1 MSSPAST
8 TTSAA
13 TDRHWLDRA
22 AALAVRGHGGVSP
35 NPLVGCV
42 IVDQRGD
49 KVGEGHHRRC
59 GGDHAEVR
67 ALTQA
72 GSKARGATLYVT
84 LEPCAHVGRTPACV
98 DAITRAGVVRVV
110 FGVRDLHHE
119 ASGGADALRAAG
131 IAVTHLPSDAA
142 MDVTAPFLWNLKTGL
157 PWITAKWAKS
167 IDGRI
172 ATRTGDSQWFSG
184 VRARALVHRER
195 GRVDAI
201 LTGMG
206 TVRSDD
212 PLLTARSVR
221 TKRLA
226 KRVIIAPRGD
236 LPLDSAL
243 VRSAS
248 ETPVIMA
255 CLPTVTGDVVE
266 PLEERGVTV
275 HRGVPEGTRLNLRET
290 LRDIGAAHDI
300 RTVLAE
306 AGPGLISSLLD
317 ADLVREI
324 AVFVAPLLV
333 GDDQAP
339 PPIRGFAP
347 ATVSAATRLTLR
359 GQYRRGDDILVR
371 YGVPVRP
378 NSAG

>member
-1 MSSPAST
+1 
-8 TTSAA
+8 
-13 TDRHWLDRA
+13 
-22 AALAVRGHGGVSP
+22 
-35 NPLVGCV
+35 
-42 IVDQRGD
+42 
-49 KVGEGHHRRC
+49 
-59 GGDHAEVR
+59 
-67 ALTQA
+67 
-72 GSKARGATLYVT
+72 
-84 LEPCAHVGRTPACV
+84 
-98 DAITRAGVVRVV
+98 
-110 FGVRDLHHE
+110 
-119 ASGGADALRAAG
+119 
-131 IAVTHLPSDAA
+131 

-157 PWITAKWAKS
+157 PWITAKWAQS

-184 VRARALVHRER
+184 ARARALVHRER
-195 GRVDAI
+195 GRVDAV